1 MITRSLLAFAL
12 LAGPALAEEAATDAK
27 AFNWSAS
34 SRLDVIGP
42 VAGLD
47 QGKRGYLVEESSL
60 IGDLDLEKAIGW
72 RGGSLHGWLRN
83 TSGGA
88 PNDSVGSLEGVD
100 NSEAPGRLRVFELF
114 LEQSIPGADIDV
126 RAGLIGLDSSFYVT
140 ESSGLLVNP
149 AFGIPAAL
157 AATGSAGPS
166 IYPSSSLALQTTWR
180 PFETVYA
187 QIGAF
192 NADAGT
198 IGDPDGADTSFD
210 SGALIIAETGV
221 TQDGKLAIGAWTYTD
236 KVDDIREVD
245 AKGDPKR
252 RTARGAYILAER
264 PLNDQDGARA
274 TTTFLRIGVSDGQ
287 TTEITG
293 DAQAGVAV
301 NRVLTS
307 RPDSQFAAGV
317 RYTRLSDNAIQIA
330 RDAGEDLERGE
341 IGMEL
346 SYSDNVLP
354 WLAVQPNLQVIA
366 DPGGRTDKS
375 IWVAG
380 LRLTASFSGAF

>member
-12 LAGPALAEEAATDAK
+12 LAGPAVAEEAATDAK

-72 RGGSLHGWLRN
+72 RGGSLHGWL
-83 TSGGA
+83 
-88 PNDSVGSLEGVD
+88 GVD
-100 NSEAPGRLRVFELF
+100 NSEAPSRLRVFELF

-149 AFGIPAAL
+149 AFGAPSAL
-157 AATGSAGPS
+157 AATGSNGPS